1 MIRLL
6 IDRPWWSTLKRLL
19 ILKAMN
25 AAEIVEKVIT
35 GNPVAFV
42 TRMAGNLKRL
52 DIVLYPIQNGTPT
65 PENPVAIEKHG
76 QIKMLHHGRNL
87 LQNKLQSGSA
97 YGITWTVNADGSIAL
112 SGTAEAD
119 PATPGYMSIYI
130 NPRTAAER
138 QVIGYG
144 TLKLC
149 CSARAAYNPVDLI
162 PDLVMQMDMYVDG
175 TYKRTIQTNSPT
187 GTLEGGEVAIGTC
200 RLKINEGTVIPE
212 GTVFYPQLELTED
225 PSTYTPS
232 AYEAY
237 NPESAALT
245 LIENANIYG
254 GTLIPIANPEGGSDM
269 GMMFN
274 RWKEGTIS
282 TVSGIVS
289 SGTGTGKY
297 VYIPAPSDIQF
308 DGNERCVYM
317 EVAKAEAKLA
327 RTGGAWTTYLT
338 DANNIIVFVPSD
350 STAESVAAALMGA
363 KIVYRSNIQ
372 SSYIP
377 PVEVPVFDG
386 ANTYSINTDCTAT
399 YRYLTLE

>member
-52 DIVLYPIQNGTPT
+52 EVRLNPIQNGTPT
-65 PENPVAIEKHG
+65 PENPVAIEKNG

-87 LQNKLQSGSA
+87 LRNKLQSGSE
-97 YGITWTVNADGSIAL
+97 YGITWTVNADGSITL

-119 PATPGYMSIYI
+119 PATPGFMSLYI
-130 NPRTAAER
+130 NPRITAER

-162 PDLVMQMDMYVDG
+162 PGLVMQMDMYVDG

-187 GTLEGGEVAIGTC
+187 GILEGGEIAIGTC

-212 GTVFYPQLELTED
+212 GTVYYPQLELTED
-225 PSTYTPS
+225 PSVYAPS

-245 LIENANIYG
+245 LVENANVYG
-254 GTLIPIANPEGGSDM
+254 GTLMPIANPEGGSDM
-269 GMMFN
+269 GMILN
-274 RWKEGTIS
+274 RWKEGTVAS
-282 TVSGIVS
+282 VSEIRTS
-289 SGTGTGKY
+289 SSGTGKY
-297 VYIPAPSDIQF
+297 VYIQLPTDAQTDDQIK
-308 DGNERCVYM
+308 CVYM
-317 EVAKAEAKLA
+317 EVAKAEAKVD
-327 RTGGAWTTYLT
+327 RTCAAWTTYVSGNT
-338 DANNIIVFVPSD
+338 IIVFVPSD
-350 STAESVAAALMGA
+350 STSESAAAALTGA
-363 KIVYRSNIQ
+363 KFVYRIAIM
-372 SSYIP
+372 SSFIP
-377 PVEVPVFDG
+377 AVEIPVFAG
-386 ANTYSINTDCTAT
+386 ANTYSINTNGDAT
-399 YRYLTLE
+399 FRYLDLE